1 MPSHRTVIRDYL
13 KTLLTGKTIA
23 GDKVYTNRAKPLG
36 EEDMP
41 CLLVYTGSDQRGRES
56 REHDMSMVYRKLE
69 IVVECAIANAR
80 EFDLE
85 SAMEQAAED
94 IQGTLAADETL
105 GKHVIECRW
114 QSTDIDIVSEGRK
127 VFGAVRVE
135 FEADLYTRHDADMDW
150 WEWGSDITEPPS
162 QPPTIIEPAAPDL
175 PPSIY
180 INDPET
186 AKRPAPPISS
196 DPRLTDEDGN
206 PYPVGGNG
214 GGSSGSGGVH
224 PSTFLHGAGGTVK

>member
-13 KTLLTGKTIA
+13 QTLLTGKTIA
-23 GDKVYTNRAKPLG
+23 GDNVHTNRAKPLG

-41 CLLVYTGSDQRGRES
+41 CLLIYTGIDRRGRET

-80 EFDLE
+80 DFDLE
-85 SAMEQAAED
+85 AAMEQAAED
-94 IQGTLAADETL
+94 IQGALAADETL
-105 GKHVIECRW
+105 GQHVIECRW
-114 QSTDIDIVSEGRK
+114 ESTDIDIVAEGRK

-150 WEWGSDITEPPS
+150 WKWGSDITSPPS
-162 QPPTIIEPAAPDL
+162 EPPTIIEPDAPDL
-175 PPSIY
+175 PLSIY
-180 INDPET
+180 INDHET

-206 PYPVGGNG
+206 PYPVGSDNGNG
-214 GGSSGSGGVH
+214 GTTAERETL
-224 PSTFLHGAGGTVK
+224 PFLHGAGGTVK